1 MTPLPA
7 PAIVVLA
14 VFIYMTVFYMIAQA
28 RSDYS
33 VVDIAWGLGF
43 VLVGTLSLSLAP
55 ELTLRGIIA
64 TGLTSIWGLRLG
76 YHIGSRNWGKEE
88 DFRYQEMREDW
99 GDRAYLI
106 SYFRIFMVQGFLML
120 VISYPL
126 ILVNYF
132 TKPGL
137 GILDFVGIAVWLIGF
152 GFEAIG
158 DYQLNQFIKN
168 RKNEDNR
175 IMTDGLWRY
184 TRHPNYFGEALLWWG
199 IYLLTFSVSF
209 GWAGF
214 ISPIAIGYL
223 LLFVS
228 GVPLLEEH
236 YADDEDYQ
244 KYAEKTNKFFPWF
257 PSE

>member
-1 MTPLPA
+1 MVLPS
-7 PAIVVLA
+7 PAVIVIA
-14 VFIYMTVFYMIAQA
+14 VFLFMTLFYLIAQVK
-28 RSDYS
+28 SDYS

-43 VLVGTLSLSLAP
+43 VLVGSLSLALAP
-55 ELTLRGIIA
+55 EITARGILA
-64 TGLTSIWGLRLG
+64 TGFTAIWGLRLA
-76 YHIGSRNWGKEE
+76 YHIGSRNWGAEE
-88 DFRYQEMREDW
+88 DFRYREMRENW

-106 SYFRIFMVQGFLML
+106 SYFRIFMVQGLLML

-126 ILVNYF
+126 ILINYF

-137 GILDFVGIAVWLIGF
+137 GILDYVGIAVWLIGF

-168 RKNEDNR
+168 RKSEDNR

-199 IYLLTFSVSF
+199 IYLLTFSVSY

-236 YADDEDYQ
+236 YADDTDYQ
-244 KYAEKTNKFFPWF
+244 KYAKKTNKFFPWF
-257 PSE
+257 PKD

>member
-1 MTPLPA
+1 MFLPA
-7 PAIVVLA
+7 PAAIVVS
-14 VFIYMTVFYMIAQA
+14 VFLFMTLFYLIAQVK
-28 RSDYS
+28 SDYS

-43 VLVGTLSLSLAP
+43 VLVGSLSLALAP
-55 ELTLRGIIA
+55 DITARGVIA
-64 TGLTSIWGLRLG
+64 TVFTAIWGLRLAF
-76 YHIGSRNWGKEE
+76 HIGSRNWGAEE
-88 DFRYQEMREDW
+88 DFRYQEMREGW
-99 GDRAYLI
+99 GDRAYII
-106 SYFRIFMVQGFLML
+106 SYFRIFMVQGLLML

-137 GILDFVGIAVWLIGF
+137 GILDYVGIAVWLVGF
-152 GFEAIG
+152 GFEAVG

-168 RKNEDNR
+168 RKSEDNR

-199 IYLLTFSVSF
+199 IYLITFSVSY

-214 ISPIAIGYL
+214 ISPITIGYL

-244 KYAEKTNKFFPWF
+244 RYAEKTNKFFPWF
-257 PSE
+257 PKG